1 MHVTYMELP
10 NFMLHQNHTLLLK
23 KILKISKLL
32 MSDLELNED
41 PANGCIKGGEQ
52 SVPWL
57 DVCKICAIIK
67 QIHFKEA
74 YKQSLLK

>member
-52 SVPWL
+52 SVP
-57 DVCKICAIIK
+57 
-67 QIHFKEA
+67 
-74 YKQSLLK
+74 